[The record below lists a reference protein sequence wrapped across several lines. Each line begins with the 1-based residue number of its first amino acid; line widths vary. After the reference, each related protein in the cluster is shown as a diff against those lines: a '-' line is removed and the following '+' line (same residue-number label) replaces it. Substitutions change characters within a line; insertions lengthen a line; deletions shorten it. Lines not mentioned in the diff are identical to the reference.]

1 MQILTKEGIALAY
14 KDSATNYPAI
24 VLVHGW
30 GCDHT
35 VFAAQA
41 KFFGNTHRVI
51 TVDLRG
57 HGESDAPEGSYTM
70 AEFADDLAW
79 LCHKLSLVKPVLVGH
94 SMGGNVLLELAA
106 RYPDTPDAL
115 ILIDSVLFPSQTL
128 LNTLRPLAEALTG
141 PGYLEAY
148 RMAMSSLFLSA
159 DDEAKKTSLI
169 SYIPRAPQHV
179 LLSSFIH
186 HLMDYDPA
194 SAASGCHVPIAYL
207 GATVPLADLFY
218 FKGLTPQL
226 MVGQTLGS
234 GHFSPVFVPDQIHA
248 MIVDFMKV
256 YVQ

>member
-14 KDSATNYPAI
+14 KDSGTNYPAI

-35 VFAAQA
+35 VFAAQE

-128 LNTLRPLAEALTG
+128 LNTLRPLAQALTG

-159 DDEAKKTSLI
+159 DDEEKKTSLI